1 MLKMRKSLWILA
13 VLVVTIGAPNA
24 HAGTI
29 ETYTGNPYTAI
40 PVPSSGYTTANF
52 ITARLVFANP
62 LPANATLVDGAGGI
76 GPPTA
81 TDPLLALVLSD
92 GRVKYNLS
100 DTINVWLVTG
110 NHGQIIDWFVG
121 ACSPCSNSIAI
132 TTNFGLPPPFSPV
145 GFDGS
150 SQDSFGTV
158 LAYNSGDPGT
168 WAVSST
174 PEASSL
180 LLFGTSLLGL
190 VPFRRKLFGR

>member
-1 MLKMRKSLWILA
+1 MRKSLWAISI
-13 VLVVTIGAPNA
+13 VLLFVAIGAPAA

-29 ETYTGNPYTAI
+29 ETYTGNPYTTI

-52 ITARLVFANP
+52 ITATLIFANP
-62 LPANATLVDGAGGI
+62 LPADATLVDGVGGI

-92 GRVKYNLS
+92 GRVTYNLS

-121 ACSPCSNSIAI
+121 ACSPCTDSIAI
-132 TTNFGLPPPFSPV
+132 TTNFGLPPPNSPL

-150 SQDSFGTV
+150 SQDSFGTT
-158 LAYNSGDPGT
+158 LAYNFGDPGT
-168 WAVSST
+168 WAVSAT
-174 PEASSL
+174 PEPSSL
-180 LLFGTSLLGL
+180 ILFGTSLLAL